1 MTTASEPQP
10 LASRLPS
17 VRTVLRLSEA
27 FVVLLALAVIAGC
40 LAVLW
45 VLVTDPLQGEQWT
58 SGLRPT
64 HFYRELDAEL
74 LEDYA
79 GTFVVAHNSGDTV
92 PTALEALGS
101 GADVIEVD
109 VVSLDGTLYAA
120 HDVPSSL
127 FGGQLFRGPQLD
139 RIWLATGGA
148 RAIKL
153 DLKETSPAF
162 TELVIGFLE
171 ERRGPRRVIVVSS
184 SADQLR
190 RIAEA
195 EPRVFRMMSIPT
207 VSRFEQLVE
216 DPELVELLDG
226 ISVYHPVLTA
236 ERVEWAKA
244 NNLLTFAWTVN
255 SLERVNE
262 LVQLGVDAI
271 TTDNLAIMRLLG
283 GRLGTQ
289 RPLERPEASPTAGD

>member
-1 MTTASEPQP
+1 
-10 LASRLPS
+10 
-17 VRTVLRLSEA
+17 
-27 FVVLLALAVIAGC
+27 
-40 LAVLW
+40 
-45 VLVTDPLQGEQWT
+45 
-58 SGLRPT
+58 
-64 HFYRELDAEL
+64 
-74 LEDYA
+74 
-79 GTFVVAHNSGDTV
+79 
-92 PTALEALGS
+92 
-101 GADVIEVD
+101 
-109 VVSLDGTLYAA
+109 
-120 HDVPSSL
+120 
-127 FGGQLFRGPQLD
+127 
-139 RIWLATGGA
+139 
-148 RAIKL
+148 
-153 DLKETSPAF
+153 
-162 TELVIGFLE
+162 
-171 ERRGPRRVIVVSS
+171 
-184 SADQLR
+184 
-190 RIAEA
+190 
-195 EPRVFRMMSIPT
+195 VFRMMSIPT